1 LTEGLGAD
9 VAIDCSGNPA
19 AQNAALSCV
28 GKFGR
33 VAFIGESRETT
44 INPSDQLIRKLLTV
58 IGAWYFP
65 LFEYDEITRFIVRRQ
80 LPVERLVTHRF
91 SIEQAADAF
100 RMFDQR
106 ETEKAVFVF

>member
-1 LTEGLGAD
+1 
-9 VAIDCSGNPA
+9 
-19 AQNAALSCV
+19 
-28 GKFGR
+28 
-33 VAFIGESRETT
+33 
-44 INPSDQLIRKLLTV
+44 
-58 IGAWYFP
+58 
-65 LFEYDEITRFIVRRQ
+65 VRHQ